1 MWNRLSDD
9 LLHTPVRSLAPNSPQ
24 KALNRLSLPPY
35 IFNGHNES
43 LEELASQILAQSL
56 APSLGQGLL
65 QNLLPTSVSADR
77 LRELLRLPISRKLHI
92 TRSNYAIP
100 IPFTLQLPPKLSA
113 PSTPNNSAPS
123 SVALSPRSPL
133 RLVFTGKSY
142 EPIDSESEED
152 NLYRASASP
161 AAKPPSTTASRKK
174 IAKFVQKT
182 HSVPLD
188 QLSMIEEKLTRANSM
203 KTKSLPLLPNSP
215 ASTGPRRTLLRKPPP
230 EMDPV
235 LEAPV
240 AKRVQLAILTNDV
253 ETASKLVTS
262 RLTPLLSSAEP
273 RVSHPPQNLASNLA
287 PPAMVNRNN
296 ASAVSTATPPN
307 GCLRQ
312 STAFHHNLNN
322 GTEAELRIAK
332 RSFSDELHVSSVS
345 SFSSVGDIFNHF
357 VTTSPRPMK
366 VSPRLLLQNSQER
379 KLSAQSAE
387 SGESHNLW
395 TSVQKSLDISV
406 KDSDKDQ
413 ESEESEEDEEDNDI
427 ADDTID
433 ADILPLNVPAKKID
447 DNSGAGIG
455 FNFPN
460 NNTNVTNE
468 KKKRSS
474 PARKSHSSY
483 SLMSPEGQIEI
494 PNLDDLRVDSPNSRS
509 DKIEPIGMPS
519 KAARDHFKSMY
530 GESTDSDSDS
540 SFNSQFSKLNKSAN
554 AQLSPIKETSQPK
567 LLSASPIRHARQ
579 RSMYNIDF
587 GSEVQVSP
595 QRKHTRL
602 KSAADL
608 ANLLP
613 AKGFKFGGILPG
625 LKNVQKQQQIQQGN
639 MQPAQQASTE
649 TQGDSMKAQ
658 GGSIKAQR
666 ANTKTVPASTKELPS
681 VPIVVAEPPRKVQYA
696 VDFKRAKEHPSHE
709 EFSVKEPVDF
719 YHRST
724 LSATTSRSSHLTY
737 QTASEIASSYQS
749 SRTARETVST
759 APTDN
764 DSVVI
769 DLTKDG
775 YNVCMI
781 QRNDSQ
787 LSYRSV
793 IEKTKDG
800 KDVEVVLVEEDEEES
815 FNDRDDLSSIY
826 SRYMND
832 WVSRS
837 DSVRSSASEAS
848 TTSANSW
855 CNSESNFQVKSIVAA
870 RREQEYKTL
879 RGPALSVNT
888 KMGPK
893 TNQTGQNNGN
903 FAQNNG
909 KVGHNGK
916 VGQKDFVNNTTTQ
929 KVGPRF
935 DSKKPL
941 PVASAYHDYMAGKN
955 YSFIA

>member
-9 LLHTPVRSLAPNSPQ
+9 ILHTPVRGLASSSPD

-35 IFNGHNES
+35 ILNGHNES
-43 LEELASQILAQSL
+43 LEDLASQLL
-56 APSLGQGLL
+56 APSPGQSP
-65 QNLLPTSVSADR
+65 LPTSVSADR

-142 EPIDSESEED
+142 EPMDPESEED
-152 NLYRASASP
+152 NLYRTNVSP

-203 KTKSLPLLPNSP
+203 KTKSLPLLPGSP
-215 ASTGPRRTLLRKPPP
+215 ASTGPRRALLRKPPP

-240 AKRVQLAILTNDV
+240 AKRVQLAVLTKDV

-262 RLTPLLSSAEP
+262 RLTPLLSGAEP
-273 RVSHPPQNLASNLA
+273 RVAHPHQNLA
-287 PPAMVNRNN
+287 PPEMVNRNM
-296 ASAVSTATPPN
+296 VPTISTVTPPN

-322 GTEAELRIAK
+322 GAVAELRIAK
-332 RSFSDELHVSSVS
+332 RSFSDESQVSSVS
-345 SFSSVGDIFNHF
+345 SFSSVGDIFNHLI
-357 VTTSPRPMK
+357 TTSPRPMK

-379 KLSAQSAE
+379 KLSTQSAE
-387 SGESHNLW
+387 RGKVQNLW
-395 TSVQKSLDISV
+395 NSVQKSLDISV
-406 KDSDKDQ
+406 KDSDQDQ
-413 ESEESEEDEEDNDI
+413 ESEEDEEENDI

-433 ADILPLNVPAKKID
+433 ADILPLNVPAKKVD

-460 NNTNVTNE
+460 NNTNVTNG
-468 KKKRSS
+468 KKKKSS

-519 KAARDHFKSMY
+519 KAAREHFKSMY

-540 SFNSQFSKLNKSAN
+540 SFNSQFSKLNRSAN
-554 AQLSPIKETSQPK
+554 AQLSPIKETSQPR
-567 LLSASPIRHARQ
+567 LLAASPIRHARQ

-625 LKNVQKQQQIQQGN
+625 LKNVEKQQRIQQGN
-639 MQPAQQASTE
+639 LQPAQQASTE
-649 TQGDSMKAQ
+649 TQGDRGKIGRENIRTQ
-658 GGSIKAQR
+658 GVA
-666 ANTKTVPASTKELPS
+666 VPAFAKELPS

-709 EFSVKEPVDF
+709 DFSVKEPVDF

-724 LSATTSRSSHLTY
+724 LSATASRSSHLTY

-800 KDVEVVLVEEDEEES
+800 KDVEVVLVEEED
-815 FNDRDDLSSIY
+815 DRDDLSSIY

-855 CNSESNFQVKSIVAA
+855 CNSESNFQVRSMVAA
-870 RREQEYKTL
+870 RREHEYKNL
-879 RGPALSVNT
+879 RSPALALNT
-888 KMGPK
+888 KMGQNIGKMGQKSSQK
-893 TNQTGQNNGN
+893 TS
-903 FAQNNG
+903 QNNG
-909 KVGHNGK
+909 KM
-916 VGQKDFVNNTTTQ
+916 GQMANQRNFVNTNTAAQ

-935 DSKKPL
+935 GTKKAL
-941 PVASAYHDYMAGKN
+941 PVASAYHDYMAGKS